1 MEQNMNGLS
10 RDLIIHPGETLAEIL
25 SDKNMTQKELSIRT
39 GFTEKHISTIIKG
52 TRGISVSFAKKLE
65 YVLGIDATFWNNLQ
79 SNYEEEILDFEEAN
93 NISKEELD
101 ILKPLKDII
110 SYFCE
115 KGKLSDGDNEAVKI
129 LELRKLL
136 GVGNLTFIPNI
147 KYNAAFRA
155 QLASNADV
163 YVLFAWLRICELV
176 TSDIEITQEL
186 NINKLKD
193 KIPEIK
199 KIMFYNGNR
208 IQEELAKIFSE
219 CGIVFRIVKHFKGA
233 PVQGFIKTDANGRI
247 ILCMTIRRSFAD
259 IFWFTLFHEIGHIIN
274 GDAKLNFIDFE
285 STESEIE
292 IKANKFASD
301 TLINQKD
308 YDYFLKQGKYSL
320 KEIDE
325 FALSQNVPRY
335 IVIGRMQKEDIL
347 DYGQFTNEKVRY
359 CWA

>member
-25 SDKNMTQKELSIRT
+25 SDKEMTQKELSVRT
-39 GFTEKHISTIIKG
+39 GFTEKHVSTVVKG
-52 TRGISVSFAKKLE
+52 TRGISPSFAKKLE
-65 YVLGIDATFWNNLQ
+65 YVLGISATFWNNLQ
-79 SNYEEEILDFEEAN
+79 SNYEKEISEFEDAN
-93 NISKEELD
+93 NISKEEIE

-115 KGKLSDGDNEAVKI
+115 KRKLNDEDNEAVKV

-136 GVGNLTFIPNI
+136 GVGNLTYIPNI

-155 QLASNADV
+155 QIASNANV
-163 YVLFAWLRICELV
+163 YVLFAWLQICESV
-176 TSDIEITQEL
+176 TSDIEITKEL
-186 NINKLKD
+186 DINKLKC

-199 KIMFYNGNR
+199 QVMFCDANE
-208 IQEELAKIFSE
+208 IQEKLGKIFAE

-247 ILCMTIRRSFAD
+247 ILCMTIRRGFAD

-274 GDAKLNFIDFE
+274 GDAKLKFIDFE
-285 STESEIE
+285 SAESETE
-292 IKANKFASD
+292 LKANKFASD
-301 TLINQKD
+301 ILLNQKE
-308 YDYFLKQGKYSL
+308 YDYFIKQGKYSL
-320 KEIDE
+320 RDINE